1 MALLIFLDT
10 NILYHILHATP
21 RTDRVLALLEEH
33 PGDYVIDTVVHN
45 EIIYTSTAR
54 YLEHRYG
61 VRGAY
66 SVRRWIERH
75 GYPEEVVNAV
85 RELIKRLNMR
95 LVLSIYTEQELYETM
110 MRRRLLPSDAI
121 IALTCRHYGVD
132 TILTFPSSCE
142 LFKIP
147 SSR

>member
-1 MALLIFLDT
+1 M
-10 NILYHILHATP
+10 
-21 RTDRVLALLEEH
+21 
-33 PGDYVIDTVVHN
+33 
-45 EIIYTSTAR
+45 
-54 YLEHRYG
+54 
-61 VRGAY
+61 RGAY
-66 SVRRWIERH
+66 SVRRWMERH
-75 GYPEEVVNAV
+75 GYLEEVVNAV

-132 TILTFPSSCE
+132 TILTFRSSCE

-147 SSR
+147 NSR